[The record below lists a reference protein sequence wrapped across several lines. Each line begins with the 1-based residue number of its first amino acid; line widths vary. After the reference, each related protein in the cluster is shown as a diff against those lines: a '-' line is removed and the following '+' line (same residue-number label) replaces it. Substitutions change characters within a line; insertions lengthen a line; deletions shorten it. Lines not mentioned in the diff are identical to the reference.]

1 MSNRRKVL
9 IITYYW
15 PPAGGITVLRCLK
28 LAKYLRE
35 FGWEPIIYTASN
47 AQYPYLDD
55 SNNADIPD
63 GITILKQP
71 IFEPL
76 HLFKKL
82 SGRKESDPLTNLVHV
97 RDQKP
102 SVIDKLGIWV
112 RANFFIPDA
121 RAFWIRPSVHY
132 LTNYLRDNPVDAI
145 FSDGPP
151 HTNTA
156 IACEVS
162 KIANIPWLADFQDPW
177 TQVDYYP
184 LLGIKGRADRIHK
197 QMEQTA
203 FAAAKAMTI
212 ASPSWKTDL
221 ESIGAKNVNVLFY
234 GYDESDFSELTPV
247 NDDRF
252 TILHTGLLGFDR
264 CPDPLIT
271 ALSELVVEKPELATS
286 IRVLQYGEIDY
297 SVKRAFEAAGIGHML
312 ELGGMVSRK
321 VALQAM
327 VSAAVLLLPLNKA
340 SNAKGR
346 MPGKFYEY
354 LRAKRPILALGPEDS
369 DVGAILNKTGH
380 GQMSTYS
387 NVGGTKTFVLD
398 AYDAWKHGAPFH
410 ASETIKEF
418 SNREL
423 TKGVAGLLNQITST

>member
-1 MSNRRKVL
+1 MNNRRKVL

-28 LAKYLRE
+28 IAKYLRE

-47 AQYPYLDD
+47 AQYPYLDS
-55 SNNADIPD
+55 SNDAEVPD

-97 RDQKP
+97 RDQTP
-102 SVIDKLGIWV
+102 SFTDKLGIWV

-121 RAFWIRPSVHY
+121 RSFWIRPSVRF
-132 LTNYLRDNPVDAI
+132 LTDYLRNHPVDAI

-162 KIANIPWLADFQDPW
+162 KITKTPWLADFQDPW

-197 QMEQTA
+197 QMEQVV
-203 FAAAKAMTI
+203 FATAKAMTI

-221 ESIGAKNVNVLFY
+221 ESIGAKNVNVLYY
-234 GYDESDFSELTPV
+234 GYDESDFSELKPV
-247 NDDRF
+247 PEDRF

-271 ALSELVVEKPELATS
+271 ALSEIVTEQPELAST
-286 IRVLQYGEIDY
+286 IRVLQYGEVDF
-297 SVKRAFEAAGIGHML
+297 SVKRAFEDASIAPML

-321 VALQAM
+321 AALQAM
-327 VSAAVLLLPLNKA
+327 VSSAVLLLPLNKA
-340 SNAKGR
+340 TNAKGR

-369 DVGAILNKTGH
+369 DVGAILKKTGH
-380 GQMSTYS
+380 GQICTYS
-387 NVGGTKTFVLD
+387 DVPGTKQFVLD
-398 AYDAWKHGAPFH
+398 AYRDWKHHVAFR
-410 ASETIKEF
+410 ASGSISEF

-423 TKGVAGLLNQITST
+423 TKGVAGILNQITSS

>member
-1 MSNRRKVL
+1 MNNRRKVL

-28 LAKYLRE
+28 IAKYLRE

-47 AQYPYLDD
+47 AQYPYLDA
-55 SNNADIPD
+55 SNDADVPD

-97 RDQKP
+97 RIQTP
-102 SVIDKLGIWV
+102 SFTDKLGIWV

-121 RAFWIRPSVHY
+121 RAFWIKPSVRF
-132 LTNYLRDNPVDAI
+132 LTDYLRDNPVDAI

-162 KIANIPWLADFQDPW
+162 KITNTPWLADFQDPW

-197 QMEQTA
+197 HMEQEV
-203 FAAAKAMTI
+203 FATAKAITI

-221 ESIGAKNVNVLFY
+221 ESIGAKNVSVLYY
-234 GYDESDFSELTPV
+234 GYDETDFSGLTPER
-247 NDDRF
+247 DDRF

-271 ALSELVVEKPELATS
+271 ALSELATEQPELAST
-286 IRVLQYGEIDY
+286 IRVLQYGEVDF
-297 SVKRAFEAAGIGHML
+297 SVKRAFESAGIEHML
-312 ELGGMVSRK
+312 QLGGMVSRK
-321 VALQAM
+321 AALQAM
-327 VSAAVLLLPLNKA
+327 VSSAVLLLPLNKA
-340 SNAKGR
+340 ANAKGR

-369 DVGAILNKTGH
+369 DVGAILNRTGH
-380 GQMSTYS
+380 GQICDYM
-387 NVGGTKTFVLD
+387 NVATTKQIVLD
-398 AYDAWKHGAPFH
+398 AHDAWKHGAPFH
-410 ASETIKEF
+410 ASETITQF

-423 TKGVAGLLNQITST
+423 TKGVAGLLNQITSA